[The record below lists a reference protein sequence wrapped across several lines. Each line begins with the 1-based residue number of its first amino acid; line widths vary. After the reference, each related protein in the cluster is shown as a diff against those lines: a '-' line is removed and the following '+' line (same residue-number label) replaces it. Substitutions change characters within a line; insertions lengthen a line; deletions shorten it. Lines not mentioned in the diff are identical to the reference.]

1 MKTPLVLR
9 YFIWSM
15 FIFAISMG
23 LLSIRALRS
32 LELRAIDFSFRG
44 RYYFYQETN
53 MEKEADAPVQV
64 LPFYEQITQELFLES
79 VKDVTHHLKEAG
91 AKVII
96 VPLPDYLRP
105 SPRNLSAIRELAH
118 DSIVIFGVSAG
129 TETYGFGPDPTPED
143 KQYWWVHHPLY
154 HHVELP
160 WGAMTENTKN
170 LSRLTRFVPTGIRDF
185 DTGDPVRDVI
195 VLALKRYFDIPDN
208 AEIPVSASRLH
219 IGPYA
224 FPIERDGLTY
234 ARFRITNRR
243 TVEMYASLNPST
255 DSLTY
260 FPAYATRSNDTGAMH
275 SAWQA
280 HKGKIVIIDW
290 NSAGNY
296 RFPTRG
302 WAYANLVNSFFNR
315 SFVKVHNEWNVLLI
329 TTLVIL
335 LSVVSYTVRNGLM
348 VFLSLVLTVA
358 AVAISAWLFNSHDV
372 LFEPVYIIV
381 PILLCGSI
389 LPIVKTGGEK
399 RIAEEKVRSLE
410 EENRR
415 LLDLQRS
422 TPPGTHI

>member
-1 MKTPLVLR
+1 M
-9 YFIWSM
+9 
-15 FIFAISMG
+15 
-23 LLSIRALRS
+23 
-32 LELRAIDFSFRG
+32 D
-44 RYYFYQETN
+44 
-53 MEKEADAPVQV
+53 KEADAPVQV
-64 LPFYEQITQELFLES
+64 LPFYEQIAQELFLES
-79 VKDVTHHLKEAG
+79 VKDVTHRLKEAG

-96 VPLPDYLRP
+96 VPLPDNLRP
-105 SPRNLSAIRELAH
+105 SAKNLKSIRELTR
-118 DSIVIFGVSAG
+118 DSIVIFGVPAG
-129 TETYGFGPDPTPED
+129 TETYNFGPDATPED
-143 KQYWWVHHPLY
+143 KQYWWVIHPLY
-154 HHVELP
+154 HRVEFP

-170 LSRLTRFVPTGIRDF
+170 MSRLTRFVPAGIRDYN
-185 DTGDPVRDVI
+185 TGDPVPDVI

-234 ARFRITNRR
+234 SRFRMTNRR
-243 TVEMYASLNPST
+243 MVELYASLNPLS
-255 DSLTY
+255 DSLMY
-260 FPAYATRSNDTGAMH
+260 FPPYATRSNDTAAMH

-358 AVAISAWLFNSHDV
+358 AVVISAWLFNSHDV

-415 LLDLQRS
+415 LLELQRS